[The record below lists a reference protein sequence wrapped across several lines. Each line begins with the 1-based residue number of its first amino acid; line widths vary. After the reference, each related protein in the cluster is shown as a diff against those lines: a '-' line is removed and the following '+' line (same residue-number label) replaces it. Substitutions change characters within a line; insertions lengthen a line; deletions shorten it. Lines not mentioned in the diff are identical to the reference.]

1 MRIDGIG
8 NWVLLIMAAASLIL
22 IIAAFSLESIVSQ
35 DLSRYGLQFSYDWA
49 IPYWNTIGTIFAM
62 EWLKIIA
69 AVAFQIYRIITIRK
83 EEKQSASE
91 LENTL
96 KSNDDSE
103 NWSINVYELVTKQ
116 AATGEAKEQLQTIPY
131 EPAMCKQTEPRDS
144 KQSEE

>member
-8 NWVLLIMAAASLIL
+8 NWVLLLMAAASLISM
-22 IIAAFSLESIVSQ
+22 IAAFSLESIVSQ
-35 DLSRYGLQFSYDWA
+35 DLSRYGLQFSYGWA

-62 EWLKIIA
+62 AWLNIIA
-69 AVAFQIYRIITIRK
+69 AIAFQVYRIITIRK

-91 LENTL
+91 IENTL

-116 AATGEAKEQLQTIPY
+116 AATKEAEEPLQIIPY
-131 EPAMCKQTEPRDS
+131 EPSTCEQTEFTNS
-144 KQSEE
+144 KKTEE